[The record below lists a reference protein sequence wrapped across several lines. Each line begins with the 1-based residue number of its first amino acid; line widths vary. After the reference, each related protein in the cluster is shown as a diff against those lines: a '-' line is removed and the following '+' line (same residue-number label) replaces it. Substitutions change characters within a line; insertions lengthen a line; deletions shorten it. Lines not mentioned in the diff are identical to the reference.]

1 KCIFYISKLKHGVL
15 KMKRMIKQN
24 VLSSEAENWVFPRR
38 SKIYDDA
45 RKNILT
51 TEKDPGRGNKKV
63 VDIAELERV
72 YGNVRN
78 PEESE
83 TEKDG
88 QSIEP
93 EKLIQSYENRIHDL
107 EKHLTEASN
116 REETLTTEKMR
127 LLDLADRLQKQNEVL
142 MITTTEKQKIG
153 VFAFLREKFLS

>member
-1 KCIFYISKLKHGVL
+1 
-15 KMKRMIKQN
+15 MKI
-24 VLSSEAENWVFPRR
+24 LLSEAENWVFPGR

-45 RKNILT
+45 RKGLLT

-63 VDIAELERV
+63 VDIAELQRV

-83 TEKDG
+83 TDNDG
-88 QSIEP
+88 QTIEA

-107 EKHLTEASN
+107 ENQLAVASN

-142 MITTTEKQKIG
+142 MITTEKQKIG